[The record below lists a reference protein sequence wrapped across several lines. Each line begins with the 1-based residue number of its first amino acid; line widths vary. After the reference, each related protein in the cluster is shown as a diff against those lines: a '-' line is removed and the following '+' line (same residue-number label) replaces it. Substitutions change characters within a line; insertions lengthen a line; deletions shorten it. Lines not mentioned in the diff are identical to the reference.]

1 MQSIIGVH
9 DLVKRYGDFAAVK
22 GVSFSVEAGEC
33 FGLLGP
39 NGAGKT
45 STMRMLTAVSPITG
59 GRAVVAGLDVAQ
71 QPREVKKILGIV
83 PQDENLDPDLS
94 VLGNLLAHARY
105 FRIPRSEARQRA
117 QEALKFLALWERAE
131 SRVDALSGGM
141 KRRLVIAR
149 ALLSHPTVLVLDEP
163 TTGLDPAGRHLVW
176 SRVLELRRQGATI
189 LLSTHN
195 MEEAMALCDRLV
207 IIDGGRVLAQ
217 GKPRDLVLE
226 YAGREV
232 VEVRPAFGEMESVK
246 GLLTSR
252 GLRVEEA
259 GTALLVL
266 SRNGDALERDLAVE
280 GLHVVHRTANLEDV
294 FLRLTGRGLEE
305 GET

>member
-1 MQSIIGVH
+1 M
-9 DLVKRYGDFAAVK
+9 
-22 GVSFSVEAGEC
+22 
-33 FGLLGP
+33 
-39 NGAGKT
+39 
-45 STMRMLTAVSPITG
+45 
-59 GRAVVAGLDVAQ
+59 
-71 QPREVKKILGIV
+71 
-83 PQDENLDPDLS
+83 
-94 VLGNLLAHARY
+94 
-105 FRIPRSEARQRA
+105 
-117 QEALKFLALWERAE
+117 
-131 SRVDALSGGM
+131 DALSGGM

-217 GKPRDLVLE
+217 GKPRELVLE

-232 VEVRPAFGEMESVK
+232 VEVRPEFGEMESVK

-259 GTALLVL
+259 GTGPA
-266 SRNGDALERDLAVE
+266 GAEQERGHAWNATWPVRACMWCIAR
-280 GLHVVHRTANLEDV
+280 RTWRTCSCA
-294 FLRLTGRGLEE
+294 
-305 GET
+305 

>member
-1 MQSIIGVH
+1 MWTRT
-9 DLVKRYGDFAAVK
+9 L
-22 GVSFSVEAGEC
+22 
-33 FGLLGP
+33 
-39 NGAGKT
+39 
-45 STMRMLTAVSPITG
+45 
-59 GRAVVAGLDVAQ
+59 
-71 QPREVKKILGIV
+71 
-83 PQDENLDPDLS
+83 
-94 VLGNLLAHARY
+94 
-105 FRIPRSEARQRA
+105 
-117 QEALKFLALWERAE
+117 
-131 SRVDALSGGM
+131 GGM

-217 GKPRDLVLE
+217 GKPQDLVLE
-226 YAGREV
+226 HAGHEV
-232 VEVRPAFGEMESVK
+232 VEVRPQFGEMESVK

-259 GTALLVL
+259 APALLVL
-266 SRNGDALERDLAVE
+266 SRNGDTLERDLAVE

-294 FLRLTGRGLEE
+294 FLRLTAGGWKRVKCDRTGRRVQLRGLVTTSRRLLQELDDRDGRHGGGAHPPSGGNRLRAGQFV
-305 GET
+305 GEVDGGVGYAEFVAPGFIASYAMFHSLLEAGYGAFLRMSMHRIYDNVLATPVGVSDLVVGSACGAPPARR

>member
-105 FRIPRSEARQRA
+105 FRIPRAEARQRA
-117 QEALKFLALWERAE
+117 QEALKFLALWERAD

-217 GKPRDLVLE
+217 GKPQDLVLE

-232 VEVRPAFGEMESVK
+232 VEVRPQFGEMESVK

>member
-1 MQSIIGVH
+1 
-9 DLVKRYGDFAAVK
+9 
-22 GVSFSVEAGEC
+22 
-33 FGLLGP
+33 
-39 NGAGKT
+39 
-45 STMRMLTAVSPITG
+45 MRMLTAVSPITG
-59 GRAVVAGLDVAQ
+59 GRAMVAGLDVAQ
-71 QPREVKKILGIV
+71 QPREVKKVLGIV

-105 FRIPRSEARQRA
+105 HRIPKAEARRRA
-117 QEALKFLALWERAE
+117 QDALQFLALWERAD

-217 GKPRDLVLE
+217 GKPRDLVLQ

-232 VEVRPAFGEMESVK
+232 VEVRPAFGEMDAVK

-266 SRNGDALERDLAVE
+266 SRNGDALEGNLDLE

-305 GET
+305 GEA